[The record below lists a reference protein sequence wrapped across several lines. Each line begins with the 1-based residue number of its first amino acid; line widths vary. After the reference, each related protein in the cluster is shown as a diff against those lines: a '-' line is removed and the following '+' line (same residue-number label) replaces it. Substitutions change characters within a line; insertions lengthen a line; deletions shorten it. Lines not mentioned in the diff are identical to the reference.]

1 MSNNL
6 TTPSCRH
13 ALPKNRD
20 DIELARRSAIP
31 KKTMDDTEY
40 CIRLW
45 REWSLQRNIVIS
57 SEQIPTFFLGSS
69 PASQNELAHAL
80 ECFVLEVRKKNGAE
94 YSPNSLH
101 HIVCGIMRYVRAT
114 EPSIDFFKDS
124 LFANFRKTL
133 DGEMKRIQ
141 QKGIGTHKRQ
151 AEVLTE
157 DEEELLWQKG
167 LLGDHSPIA
176 LLNTVFFMSGLFL
189 ALRSGS
195 EHRQL
200 RLDPPQI
207 TIHEDCEIPY
217 ILYEEDVFKNHQ
229 GGLKNRKTK
238 QKTVKHHA
246 NEENP
251 ARCFIR
257 IFKLYLTKLNPNAPR
272 SAFYFKPLQKWSNT
286 GVWFTNKPL
295 GHNTL
300 ENMMATICKKA
311 NVTGYKT
318 NHSLRA
324 TVASRL
330 YHSGLD
336 EQLIMERTGHRSI
349 EGIRSYKRTSNQ
361 QQVTV
366 SNVLNSAG
374 LMVDYTTT
382 AQCSSSSSE
391 HSSAHEPGRPDSYS
405 GIQLHNCTN
414 VTICVNNNYGNK
426 TVV

>member
-1 MSNNL
+1 MSEKIMSNNL

-31 KKTMDDTEY
+31 KKTIDDTEY

-157 DEEELLWQKG
+157 DEEELLWHKG

-176 LLNTVFFMSGLFL
+176 LLNTVFFMEIKLLFNTVFSL
-189 ALRSGS
+189 FIVNAIIVIVCLCSM
-195 EHRQL
+195 L
-200 RLDPPQI
+200 FI
-207 TIHEDCEIPY
+207 T
-217 ILYEEDVFKNHQ
+217 
-229 GGLKNRKTK
+229 
-238 QKTVKHHA
+238 
-246 NEENP
+246 
-251 ARCFIR
+251 CF
-257 IFKLYLTKLNPNAPR
+257 
-272 SAFYFKPLQKWSNT
+272 SNIYR
-286 GVWFTNKPL
+286 
-295 GHNTL
+295 
-300 ENMMATICKKA
+300 E
-311 NVTGYKT
+311 
-318 NHSLRA
+318 
-324 TVASRL
+324 
-330 YHSGLD
+330 
-336 EQLIMERTGHRSI
+336 
-349 EGIRSYKRTSNQ
+349 
-361 QQVTV
+361 V
-366 SNVLNSAG
+366 S
-374 LMVDYTTT
+374 
-382 AQCSSSSSE
+382 
-391 HSSAHEPGRPDSYS
+391 
-405 GIQLHNCTN
+405 
-414 VTICVNNNYGNK
+414 K
-426 TVV
+426 